1 MNIKDGL
8 VELYKSNWEI
18 FYKEFNQIFK
28 FLAKYEFPSNYQ
40 SLKNFILLILT
51 TLSNCDI

>member
-40 SLKNFILLILT
+40 SLKNFILLILK